1 MLRLS
6 VYSPPLEGRR
16 TAAGGGGVTAVSED
30 LASVNNHSVC
40 GVSLPNG
47 GANMPVAC
55 LRERMRGGE
64 GWRICHLC
72 RLQLI
77 VMLL

>member
-47 GANMPVAC
+47 GQTCQWHVCASECEA
-55 LRERMRGGE
+55 ERVGVFVTYAV
-64 GWRICHLC
+64 CS
-72 RLQLI
+72 
-77 VMLL
+77 